1 MYNLG
6 MKEVLKDKVEKY
18 IQKYKYNTILTV
30 IIFILFLICGY
41 SNKNIKYDLYINDAQ
56 LNITHELI
64 EKEGK
69 IYIYTEDITNNFK
82 DNITYDKLSGNY
94 IITTYDSL
102 KKIKKDNEEYVV
114 KDEQEIYLNLIK
126 VMKDINKTVIISKD
140 KIYITD
146 SEYIAGTIVKNRTE
160 LYDRLN
166 NKVIGIL
173 DHKSQV
179 KIQIDENLKN
189 KDKEI
194 VNVIVNKNNYGY
206 ILKENV
212 EYKYEDIQSEEQYN
226 KKVIVKAE
234 LKLSQNTNVQKV
246 DGICFNMYRLSAVD
260 DLTKLDYNIN
270 GVTKSKVYVTINNGQ
285 KFSNFDSDITSSMLN
300 SHTNRYEIIKKIIK
314 IAKDY
319 AGVNIDFG
327 NLKLTDKENYT
338 QFIKELA
345 ALLHAEDKKIMV
357 NIPSTNYI
365 DVQSISK
372 TANYIIIQPYMQR
385 SLASKTSGP
394 ISSIGYVKN
403 TIESIINSGVE
414 TNKIILEIP
423 TYSILWTERKSTVI
437 NAEYYSMN
445 SAKLYLKANNLK
457 TSLDNSSGQN
467 YINYTKGI
475 TTYKMWL
482 EDEASVIKKVELVNE
497 YGLGGVSVYK
507 SGMETK
513 NVYNII
519 QTNIEK

>member
-1 MYNLG
+1 
-6 MKEVLKDKVEKY
+6 MKEVLKDRVEKY
-18 IQKYKYNTILTV
+18 IGKYKYNTILTV

-41 SNKNIKYDLYINDAQ
+41 SNRNVKYELYLDDVQ
-56 LNITHELI
+56 LNINRELI
-64 EKEGK
+64 AKENK
-69 IYIYTEDITNNFK
+69 IYIHTEDVTNYFK

-114 KDEQEIYLNLIK
+114 KCEQEIYLNLIK
-126 VMKDINKTVIISKD
+126 IMEDIDKTVVISKD

-160 LYDRLN
+160 LYDKLN

-173 DHKSQV
+173 DDKSQV
-179 KIQIDENLKN
+179 KIQIDEKLKN
-189 KDKEI
+189 KDEKFI
-194 VNVIVNKNNYGY
+194 SVLVNSDNYGY

-212 EYKYEDIQSEEQYN
+212 EYKYEDIQIEEQYN
-226 KKVIVKAE
+226 KRIIVKTE

-246 DGICFNMYRLSAVD
+246 DGICFNMYRLSAVN
-260 DLTKLDYNIN
+260 DLAKLDYNISN
-270 GVTKSKVYVTINNGQ
+270 VTKSKIYVTINNGQ
-285 KFSNFDSDITSSMLN
+285 RSSNFDSGITSSMLN
-300 SHTNRYEIIKKIIK
+300 SHTNRYEIIKKITK
-314 IAKDY
+314 IAQEY

-345 ALLHAEDKKIMV
+345 ALLHAENKKIMV

-365 DVQSISK
+365 DVKGVSK
-372 TANYIIIQPYMQR
+372 VVDYIIIQPYMQR

-394 ISSIGYVKN
+394 ISSISYVKN
-403 TIESIINSGVE
+403 TIETIVGNCVE
-414 TNKIILEIP
+414 ANKIILEIP
-423 TYSILWTERKSTVI
+423 TYSILWTERRSTVI

-457 TSLDNSSGQN
+457 TTLDNVSGQN

-482 EDEASVIKKVELVNE
+482 EDESSMIKKVQLVNE

-513 NVYNII
+513 NVYDII
-519 QTNIEK
+519 QKNIEK